1 MGAHVK
7 ARAVLYKAVVHTVL
21 IYECDSWVVTDAMMT
36 VVEVFHHR
44 VAWRLL
50 GLTVIRGD
58 DGEW

>member
-1 MGAHVK
+1 MK
-7 ARAVLYKAVVHTVL
+7 ARAMLYKAVVHTVL

-50 GLTVIRGD
+50 GLTVIGGD